1 MGMRLRHRN
10 PVVPGTQAAPAL
22 AWAGRH
28 RDMPCLGKPPWY
40 IDRDRQARGDHDRD
54 GTSKRTDRPH

>member
-10 PVVPGTQAAPAL
+10 PVVPGTPVAPAL
-22 AWAGRH
+22 AWVGRH

-40 IDRDRQARGDHDRD
+40 IDRDPQARGDHDRD

>member
-10 PVVPGTQAAPAL
+10 PVVPGTQVAPAL
-22 AWAGRH
+22 AWVGRH

-40 IDRDRQARGDHDRD
+40 IDHDRQARGE
-54 GTSKRTDRPH
+54 S

>member
-10 PVVPGTQAAPAL
+10 PVVPGTPVAPAL

-28 RDMPCLGKPPWY
+28 RDMACLGKPALV
-40 IDRDRQARGDHDRD
+40 I
-54 GTSKRTDRPH
+54 RP

>member
-22 AWAGRH
+22 ARVGQR
-28 RDMPCLGKPPWY
+28 RDMPMPW
-40 IDRDRQARGDHDRD
+40 QAALVYRPRP
-54 GTSKRTDRPH
+54 TS

>member
-10 PVVPGTQAAPAL
+10 PVVPGTPTAPAP

-28 RDMPCLGKPPWY
+28 WDVPCL
-40 IDRDRQARGDHDRD
+40 A
-54 GTSKRTDRPH
+54 SRPGISTTTHKLGGS